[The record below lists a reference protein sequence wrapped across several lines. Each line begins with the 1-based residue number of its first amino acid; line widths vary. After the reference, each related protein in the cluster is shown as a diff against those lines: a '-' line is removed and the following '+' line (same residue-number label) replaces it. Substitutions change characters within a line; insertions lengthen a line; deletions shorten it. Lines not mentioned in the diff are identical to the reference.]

1 MRREERLGAAAFV
14 AGASGVLPRAHLTAP
29 APRHYVEDMQPPQ
42 APGAGSP
49 AGPVQV
55 AEGLEGIV
63 AAESRICF
71 VDGIQGRLFYQ
82 GYDIHDLAAHAGFEE
97 VAYLLWHGDLPTR
110 AQLDALNEELVA
122 ARPLPQPVLDL
133 LCSLP
138 RDVPPMDALRTAVS
152 ALGIYDP
159 ESRDDSQPANVRKS
173 VRLTAQTATIVAAI
187 GRCREGKAP
196 VAPDP
201 ALSHAA
207 NFLHMLWGRR
217 PDETGVKTA
226 EIALILH
233 ADHELNASTFAAR
246 VTAATL
252 SDMHSAITSAIGTL
266 KGPLHGGANEAV
278 MRLLLRV
285 GDPAKVVPAAREILA
300 AGRKIPG
307 FGHRVYKTED
317 PRATHLRR
325 MSEELGRRRGE
336 PKWFEMSRA
345 LERFMLA
352 EKHINANVD
361 FYSASSYY
369 YLGFPLELFTPFFAV
384 SRISGWTAH
393 VLEQLADNRIIRPR
407 AEYVG
412 PRNRTYVPI
421 GQRR

>member
-1 MRREERLGAAAFV
+1 MQ
-14 AGASGVLPRAHLTAP
+14 AP
-29 APRHYVEDMQPPQ
+29 AGSSPPSHG
-42 APGAGSP
+42 APST
-49 AGPVQV
+49 QV

-71 VDGIQGRLFYQ
+71 VDGVEGRLIYQ

-110 AQLDALNEELVA
+110 AQLDGLNKDLIT
-122 ARPLPQPVLDL
+122 ARTLPEPVMNL
-133 LCSLP
+133 LRSFP
-138 RDVPPMDALRTAVS
+138 RDVLPMDALRTVTS

-159 ESRDDSQPANVRKS
+159 DSRDNTAAANLRKS

-187 GRCREGKAP
+187 GRRREGKDP

-201 ALSHAA
+201 SLSHAA
-207 NFLHMLWGRR
+207 NFLSMLWGRR
-217 PDETGVKTA
+217 PGGPSVKTI

-252 SDMHSAITSAIGTL
+252 ADMHSAITSAIGTL

-278 MRLLLRV
+278 MRLLLGI
-285 GDPAKVVPAAREILA
+285 GDPGNVVPTAREMLA
-300 AGRKIPG
+300 AKKKIPG
-307 FGHRVYKTED
+307 FGHRVYRTED
-317 PRATHLRR
+317 PRATHLRK
-325 MSEELGRRRGE
+325 MSEELGRRKGE
-336 PKWFEMSRA
+336 LKWFEMSRA
-345 LERFMLA
+345 LEQFMLS
-352 EKHINANVD
+352 EKKIYANVD
-361 FYSASSYY
+361 FYSATSYY
-369 YLGFPLELFTPFFAV
+369 YLGIPLELFTPVFAV

-412 PRNRTYVPI
+412 PRNRRYVPI
-421 GQRR
+421 SQR

>member
-1 MRREERLGAAAFV
+1 MQ
-14 AGASGVLPRAHLTAP
+14 AP
-29 APRHYVEDMQPPQ
+29 AGSSPPSHG
-42 APGAGSP
+42 APST
-49 AGPVQV
+49 QV

-71 VDGIQGRLFYQ
+71 VDGVEGRLIYQ

-97 VAYLLWHGDLPTR
+97 VAYLLWHGDLPAR
-110 AQLDALNEELVA
+110 AQLDGLNKDLIA
-122 ARPLPQPVLDL
+122 ARTLPEPVMNL
-133 LCSLP
+133 LRSFP
-138 RDVPPMDALRTAVS
+138 RDVLPMDALRTATS

-159 ESRDDSQPANVRKS
+159 DSRDNTAAANLRKS

-187 GRCREGKAP
+187 GRRREGKDP

-201 ALSHAA
+201 SLSHAA
-207 NFLHMLWGRR
+207 NFLAMLWGRR
-217 PDETGVKTA
+217 PDDTSVKTI

-252 SDMHSAITSAIGTL
+252 ADMHSAITSAIGTL

-278 MRLLLRV
+278 MRLLLSI
-285 GDPAKVVPAAREILA
+285 GDPAQVVPTAREMLA
-300 AGRKIPG
+300 AKKKIPG
-307 FGHRVYKTED
+307 FGHRVYRTED
-317 PRATHLRR
+317 PRATHLRK
-325 MSEELGRRRGE
+325 MSEELGRRKGE
-336 PKWFEMSRA
+336 LKWFEMSRA
-345 LERFMLA
+345 LEQFMLS
-352 EKHINANVD
+352 EKKIYANVD
-361 FYSASSYY
+361 FYSATSYY
-369 YLGFPLELFTPFFAV
+369 YLGIPLELFTPVFAV

-412 PRNRTYVPI
+412 PRNRRYVPI
-421 GQRR
+421 SQR

>member
-1 MRREERLGAAAFV
+1 MQ
-14 AGASGVLPRAHLTAP
+14 AP
-29 APRHYVEDMQPPQ
+29 AGS
-42 APGAGSP
+42 APLSHGVPSTH
-49 AGPVQV
+49 V

-71 VDGIQGRLFYQ
+71 VDGVEGRLIYQ

-97 VAYLLWHGDLPTR
+97 VLYLLWHGDLPAR
-110 AQLDALNEELVA
+110 AQLDALNKDLIA
-122 ARPLPQPVLDL
+122 ARTLPEPVMNL
-133 LCSLP
+133 LRSFP
-138 RDVPPMDALRTAVS
+138 RAVLPMDALRTATS

-159 ESRDDSQPANVRKS
+159 DSRDNSAAANLRKS

-187 GRCREGKAP
+187 GRCREGRDP

-201 ALSHAA
+201 SLSHAA
-207 NFLHMLWGRR
+207 NFLQMLWGRQ
-217 PDETGVKTA
+217 PDDTSVKTI

-252 SDMHSAITSAIGTL
+252 ADMHSAITSAIGTL

-278 MRLLLRV
+278 MRLLLSI
-285 GDPAKVVPAAREILA
+285 GDPANVIPTAREMLA
-300 AGRKIPG
+300 AKKKIPG

-317 PRATHLRR
+317 PRATHLRK
-325 MSEELGRRRGE
+325 MSEELGRRKGE
-336 PKWFEMSRA
+336 LKWFEMSRA
-345 LERFMLA
+345 LEQFMLS
-352 EKHINANVD
+352 EKKIYANVD
-361 FYSASSYY
+361 FYSATSYY
-369 YLGFPLELFTPFFAV
+369 YLGIPLELFTPVFAA

-421 GQRR
+421 NRR

>member
-1 MRREERLGAAAFV
+1 MT
-14 AGASGVLPRAHLTAP
+14 ASSGGP
-29 APRHYVEDMQPPQ
+29 ASSR
-42 APGAGSP
+42 G
-49 AGPVQV
+49 GPSTQV
-55 AEGLEGIV
+55 AEGLEGIA

-71 VDGIQGRLFYQ
+71 VDGVEGRLIYR
-82 GYDIHDLAAHAGFEE
+82 GYDIHDLVAHAGFEE

-110 AQLDALNEELVA
+110 AQLDALNRDLIA
-122 ARPLPQPVLDL
+122 ARTLPGPMMDL
-133 LCSLP
+133 LRGFP
-138 RDVPPMDALRTAVS
+138 RDVLPMDALRTATS
-152 ALGIYDP
+152 ALGIYDS
-159 ESRDDSQPANVRKS
+159 ESRDNSRAANLRKS

-187 GRCREGKAP
+187 GRCREGKDP

-201 ALSHAA
+201 SLGHAA

-217 PDETGVKTA
+217 PDDTSVRTV

-252 SDMHSAITSAIGTL
+252 ADMHSAITSAIGTL

-278 MRLLLRV
+278 MRLLLSI
-285 GDPAKVVPAAREILA
+285 GDPANVIPTAREMLA
-300 AGRKIPG
+300 AKQKIPG
-307 FGHRVYKTED
+307 FGHRVYRTED
-317 PRATHLRR
+317 PRATHLRK

-336 PKWFEMSRA
+336 LKWFEMSRA
-345 LERFMLA
+345 LEQFMLS
-352 EKHINANVD
+352 EKKIYANVD
-361 FYSASSYY
+361 FYSATSYY
-369 YLGFPLELFTPFFAV
+369 YLGIPLELFTPFFAV

-412 PRNRTYVPI
+412 PRSRSYMPTDK
-421 GQRR
+421 R